1 VDQLYDAMFVNRAKD
16 LGLALG
22 AFDTNVING
31 VGVDGAGRLTRF
43 ISNVSIWWDTW
54 IVDGSVR
61 LFAYIV
67 WLFNIPVRMIQDGL
81 VQSYMLLIVLGLI
94 GFFGYY
100 FYVAHHAI
108 R

>member
-1 VDQLYDAMFVNRAKD
+1 
-16 LGLALG
+16 
-22 AFDTNVING
+22 
-31 VGVDGAGRLTRF
+31 
-43 ISNVSIWWDTW
+43 
-54 IVDGSVR
+54 
-61 LFAYIV
+61 
-67 WLFNIPVRMIQDGL
+67 